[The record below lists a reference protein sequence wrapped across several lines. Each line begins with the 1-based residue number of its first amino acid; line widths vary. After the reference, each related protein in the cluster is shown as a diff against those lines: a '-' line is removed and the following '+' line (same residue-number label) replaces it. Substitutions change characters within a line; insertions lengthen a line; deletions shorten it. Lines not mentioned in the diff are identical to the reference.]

1 MNEIS
6 VGKEFIK
13 LSKNFD
19 YENYNYAYEQTQNI
33 FRLIVSAIMFLCMND
48 LKKILKVV
56 NDNYFLILAKWKNYF
71 EGQELKF
78 YC

>member
-19 YENYNYAYEQTQNI
+19 YENYNYSYEQTQNI
-33 FRLIVSAIMFLCMND
+33 FRLIVSAVMFFFMDD
-48 LKKILKVV
+48 LKMMIYFILFVMA
-56 NDNYFLILAKWKNYF
+56 IAIP
-71 EGQELKF
+71 LKF
-78 YC
+78 KDKQKDTKNLR

>member
-33 FRLIVSAIMFLCMND
+33 FRLIVSAVMFFFMDD
-48 LKKILKVV
+48 LKMMIYFILLVMA
-56 NDNYFLILAKWKNYF
+56 IAIP
-71 EGQELKF
+71 LKF
-78 YC
+78 RYNQKNTENLS

>member
-6 VGKEFIK
+6 VGKEMIK

-33 FRLIVSAIMFLCMND
+33 FRLIVSAVMFLFMSD
-48 LKKILKVV
+48 LKIMIYFILLVMA
-56 NDNYFLILAKWKNYF
+56 IAIP
-71 EGQELKF
+71 LKF
-78 YC
+78 KDKLKNI

>member
-13 LSKNFD
+13 LSKEFD

-33 FRLIVSAIMFLCMND
+33 FRLIVSAIMLLFMSD
-48 LKKILKVV
+48 LKIMIYFILLVMAV
-56 NDNYFLILAKWKNYF
+56 AIP
-71 EGQELKF
+71 LKF
-78 YC
+78 KDKMKDI

>member
-13 LSKNFD
+13 LSKQFD

-33 FRLIVSAIMFLCMND
+33 FRLIVSAIMLLFMND
-48 LKKILKVV
+48 LRVMIYFIL
-56 NDNYFLILAKWKNYF
+56 LAIAVAIP
-71 EGQELKF
+71 LKF
-78 YC
+78 NDKMKNI

>member
-13 LSKNFD
+13 LSKEFD

-33 FRLIVSAIMFLCMND
+33 FRLIVSAIMLLFMND
-48 LKKILKVV
+48 LRVMIYFIL
-56 NDNYFLILAKWKNYF
+56 LAMAVAIP
-71 EGQELKF
+71 LKF
-78 YC
+78 NDKMKNI

>member
-19 YENYNYAYEQTQNI
+19 YENYNYSYEQTQNI
-33 FRLIVSAIMFLCMND
+33 FRLIVSAVMFFFMDD
-48 LKKILKVV
+48 LKMMIYFILFVMA
-56 NDNYFLILAKWKNYF
+56 IAIP
-71 EGQELKF
+71 LKF
-78 YC
+78 KDKQKDTKKLR